1 MRSRLIEALDQGGS
15 GRVTLISA
23 PAGYG
28 KTTLVSQWLDTDPA
42 PAAAWLS
49 LDRLDNALDRFAR
62 NVVVALRGHLQVG
75 ILNRDQRPMRTEP
88 TLLENPAL
96 GLTTRGIAFSLHR
109 CEPEFVAAHADGVE
123 LPTETP

>member
-1 MRSRLIEALDQGGS
+1 MRSRLIEVLDQGGS
-15 GRVTLISA
+15 GRFTLISA

-28 KTTLVSQWLDTDPA
+28 KTPLVSQWLDPDPA
-42 PAAAWLS
+42 PAAAGLS
-49 LDRLDNALDRFAR
+49 LDRLVNDLDRFAR

-88 TLLENPAL
+88 TLLEDPAL
-96 GLTTRGIAFSLHR
+96 GLTTRGIAFSFHR
-109 CEPEFVAAHADGVE
+109 CQPEFAAARADGVE